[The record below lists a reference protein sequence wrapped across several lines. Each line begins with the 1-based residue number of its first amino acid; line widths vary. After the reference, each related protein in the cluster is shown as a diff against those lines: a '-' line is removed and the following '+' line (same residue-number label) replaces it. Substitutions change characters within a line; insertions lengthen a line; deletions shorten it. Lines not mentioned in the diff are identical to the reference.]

1 MVDAKNASKC
11 TDLHVTTKNF
21 SEGYAPKPHVGEGP
35 EGLRRPSLNPIPV
48 GTPVLRASRAR
59 RYIRSV
65 TASPPERKMGPK

>member
-1 MVDAKNASKC
+1 MPPN
-11 TDLHVTTKNF
+11 
-21 SEGYAPKPHVGEGP
+21 PHVGEGP

-59 RYIRSV
+59 RSIRSV